1 MALHRHHT
9 LSDTDNAATLQEG
22 RKMAKEDKRII
33 ENIAN
38 ILVREKDITYEE
50 HIRILE
56 LLQQEGVNG

>member
-1 MALHRHHT
+1 MALYRHHT
-9 LSDTDNAATLQEG
+9 LSDTDNDAALQEG
-22 RKMAKEDKRII
+22 KKMAKEDKRII

>member
-1 MALHRHHT
+1 
-9 LSDTDNAATLQEG
+9 
-22 RKMAKEDKRII
+22 MAKEDKRII